1 MSRIINDDLDPEER
15 ELERVEAEWQSLQR
29 RWEAAT
35 DPAERQQLADRRDA
49 CLSYE
54 RYLRSIHSNP
64 LATL

>member
-1 MSRIINDDLDPEER
+1 MSRIINDDLEEL

-29 RWEAAT
+29 RWEAET

-49 CLSYE
+49 CLHYE

-64 LATL
+64 FATL

>member
-1 MSRIINDDLDPEER
+1 MSRIINDDLEEL

-29 RWEAAT
+29 RWQEAG

-49 CLSYE
+49 CLNYE

-64 LATL
+64 FATL